1 MEEKEMRKS
10 YFLVVF
16 LVVLSM
22 LFAACTTPTQAP
34 QATEPPVTEP
44 EATEP
49 PAVEEP
55 VATEPPVVEEP
66 TEEAVLNQYL
76 GSNMLDGNGTP
87 PTFFDDVHIRKAFA
101 YCFDWDTLIN
111 DVYRGEAIQSK
122 VLSLPGMPGY
132 DPNAPFYSF
141 DLDKCAEEFKLADVD
156 KDGVAAGEDPDD
168 VWEMGFRLQM
178 LYNTGN
184 TVRQIIAEILQANL
198 AEVNEKFLVEVL
210 GLPWPSYLQS
220 QRAHKIP
227 IMTGG
232 WLEDIHDAH
241 NWYQPYTTG
250 TYGARQ
256 NMPDDLKAQFKDLL
270 DQGVSLVDPAERD
283 VVYKQFNQLYYD
295 SIPGYPLVLAT
306 SHAYEQKWVEGRVM
320 NPLYCNIVYQSISKT
335 GSADPTTFT
344 SVTTGDAITLDPA
357 TSYDTASCE
366 VIQNVYETLVFYDG
380 EATDKFVPQLAEEW
394 TTSDDGTVWTFQIR
408 DGVTFH
414 DGAELTASDVAYSFQ
429 RGLLKGGY
437 STPQWLLAE
446 PFLGVGMDDITMIVD
461 EGASADDKEALIAND
476 PAVLKAACET
486 VTSAIVADDAAGTV
500 TFTLAQAWGPFL
512 ATIANAWGSIMDKDW
527 TIANGGWDGSCDTW
541 QNFYAPTDDENPLT
555 LVVPNGTGPF
565 KLDHWTQ
572 GEEWVVVKN
581 ENYWGEPAK
590 LDRVVN
596 KIITEFG
603 TRFAMLQAGEADII
617 TVPADYRVQVDPMVS
632 EMRVYDE
639 ATNTYLPAVPVCEV
653 DTALLGQARFTVCDA
668 PSDQPLRLYI
678 GRPGLSQDVILF
690 TFLIQ

>member
-1 MEEKEMRKS
+1 
-10 YFLVVF
+10 V
-16 LVVLSM
+16 
-22 LFAACTTPTQAP
+22 
-34 QATEPPVTEP
+34 
-44 EATEP
+44 
-49 PAVEEP
+49 
-55 VATEPPVVEEP
+55 
-66 TEEAVLNQYL
+66 
-76 GSNMLDGNGTP
+76 
-87 PTFFDDVHIRKAFA
+87 
-101 YCFDWDTLIN
+101 
-111 DVYRGEAIQSK
+111 
-122 VLSLPGMPGY
+122 
-132 DPNAPFYSF
+132 
-141 DLDKCAEEFKLADVD
+141 
-156 KDGVAAGEDPDD
+156 
-168 VWEMGFRLQM
+168 
-178 LYNTGN
+178 
-184 TVRQIIAEILQANL
+184 
-198 AEVNEKFLVEVL
+198 VEVL

-256 NMPDDLKAQFKDLL
+256 NMPADLKDQFKALL

-295 SIPGYPLVLAT
+295 SIPGFPLVLAT
-306 SHAYEQKWVEGRVM
+306 SHSYEQKWVEGRIL
-320 NPLYCNIVYQSISKT
+320 NPLYCNVVYQSISKT

-380 EATDKFVPQLAEEW
+380 EATDKFVPQLATEW

-461 EGASADDKEALIAND
+461 EGASADDKEALIANET
-476 PAVLKAACET
+476 AVLKAACEK

-512 ATIANAWGSIMDKDW
+512 ATIANAWGSVMDKDW

-541 QNFYAPTDDENPLT
+541 QNFYAPTDEENPLT
-555 LVVPNGTGPF
+555 LVTPNGTGPF

-639 ATNTYLPAVPVCEV
+639 ATNTYLTAVPVCEV
-653 DTALLGQARFTVCDA
+653 DTDLLGQARFTVCDA